1 MSLAPARRHGLL
13 YLIQDLS
20 TSAIMRSVIAGAW
33 QQPVSRSLIVT
44 LADVKSNHNNNNNGD
59 NQYDKKKKNE
69 KD

>member
-1 MSLAPARRHGLL
+1 
-13 YLIQDLS
+13 
-20 TSAIMRSVIAGAW
+20 MRSVIAGAW

-69 KD
+69 KDW